1 MTGRDVGLV
10 AEIEADVAVA
20 EKGKRIVKIKTKAK
34 LRKMRRRQPNLNVYL
49 FLWKKCWPR
58 EKLKKKRRVELVTT
72 VIQLDFQFSNLISHR
87 L

>member
-1 MTGRDVGLV
+1 MTGRDGGLV

-20 EKGKRIVKIKTKAK
+20 EKGKRIVKIKTKTK
-34 LRKMRRRQPNLNVYL
+34 LRKMRRRQQNLNVYL
-49 FLWKKCWPR
+49 
-58 EKLKKKRRVELVTT
+58 LKKKRRVELVTT